1 MKIVDINSSKSSD
14 EPVRDITSQALLD
27 ALSDFGSYAMH
38 ENIKAFAVVALDG
51 DGQVTNSW
59 HSDGVQITSLLGA
72 IELMRNDFINEY
84 I

>member
-1 MKIVDINSSKSSD
+1 MKIVDISSSKSS
-14 EPVRDITSQALLD
+14 EELEKLITSQALLD

-38 ENIKAFAVVALDG
+38 QNIKAFAVVAVDS

-59 HSDGVQITSLLGA
+59 HSDGIQITTLLGA

>member
-59 HSDGVQITSLLGA
+59 HSDGIHITTLLGA